1 MTTEP
6 LNISEYRLDFIS
18 QSDIDNSVDANGK
31 VKWEQSF
38 DEEVQKTIHERM
50 LEMLE
55 SGYESMLRARIEGD
69 WGTYDAKYYQIQK
82 QFEQMRQMSRERE
95 TPVFTVV
102 EYSNLCQEICLP
114 SQTMNRWDVPV
125 TKGPISGI
133 VIGDVL

>member
-18 QSDIDNSVDANGK
+18 QEDVDNKVDTDGK
-31 VKWEQSF
+31 IKWEQSF
-38 DEEVQKTIHERM
+38 DEEVQKTIHERL
-50 LEMLE
+50 LEMHE
-55 SGYESMLRARIEGD
+55 AEYESMIRARIMGE
-69 WGTYDAKYYQIQK
+69 WEYYDAKYDQIQK

-95 TPVFTVV
+95 TPGFTAIQ
-102 EYSNLCQEICLP
+102 YSNLCQEICLP
-114 SQTMNRWDVPV
+114 SQTMSRWDVPV